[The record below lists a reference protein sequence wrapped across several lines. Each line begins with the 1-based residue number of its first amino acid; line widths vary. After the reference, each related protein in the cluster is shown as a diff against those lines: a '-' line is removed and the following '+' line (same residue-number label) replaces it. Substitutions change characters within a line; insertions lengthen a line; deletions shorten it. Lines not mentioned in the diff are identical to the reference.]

1 MAISSQDNSKT
12 FVATGTAA
20 PVSIGF
26 KWALPTDLIVQRL
39 VAGADSEDD
48 GPPETL
54 NSSYSIGGSGRSLPD
69 VQPTGFL
76 TEINL
81 IAGRTYRIERKT
93 TLTQNYLP
101 RMGIAGN
108 ASAQENQL
116 DDMVMAQQDAA
127 QQIDDT
133 RARALLVPR
142 GEIASSLPTAD
153 ERAGSYA
160 AYDAIGRP
168 IAASGTG
175 NDSAFRADL
184 AQDNGAENVGIKRNF
199 PNARRQTAGEILAEQ
214 ILTPEAFRQ
223 PGDTVLERLQR
234 FVDALGNGVYGRL
247 DADYTVPSQMVI
259 GYKSRFKLYGNGY
272 TIRIADGAATG
283 YGGSALYFVEC
294 SDFEIIDLI
303 ADGNRDNRTPAEDAG
318 HVIVVDKCHNWRFTR
333 VQANNGTCDGFLI
346 YAGSEGNG
354 SGEGG
359 VVTIDDCPSHW
370 VMDECVALGNWR
382 QGLSVIEGRYAKIKG
397 GRYGLT
403 SGAWDTEAGPCAGID
418 LEPDDYPGRPTNRID
433 FIDIENVLFDQNQ
446 GAGLL
451 ITNINGVRN
460 IRVRDCIFDRNK
472 KAAIESFGEI
482 VDIVRPKVSGWDQ
495 VDYTANVSAPAKRGA
510 IDIGTGAGRTR
521 IIDPEFSQVDN
532 DVGNVNPCIY
542 VHGGAEDGIEIS
554 GIRSDGSAS
563 DILIGNAAKMNV
575 HDSTVDLTAATAHP
589 HFTLSGANSTFQ
601 RNKLIGINERA
612 IYAGGARVRILDN
625 EFYVRVATEVAW
637 CVQAGD
643 SALAEVRG
651 NRIELDVGG
660 STYGFQ
666 VPVDAMLI
674 DNYAYNIT
682 TGNAFGLGG
691 AAIFNRGNH
700 FSGVK
705 LAETAL
711 AT

>member
-12 FVATGTAA
+12 FVAVGVGHAEA
-20 PVSIGF
+20 IGF
-26 KWALPTDLIVQRL
+26 KWARPSDLIV
-39 VAGADSEDD
+39 VPVDADGIE
-48 GPPETL
+48 GEPLTL
-54 NSSYSIGGSGRSLPD
+54 NSHYALSGDGRATP
-69 VQPTGFL
+69 PTGVL
-76 TEINL
+76 TEINMV
-81 IAGRTYRIERKT
+81 AGQTYRIERDT
-93 TLTQNYLP
+93 ALRQSYLP
-101 RMGIAGN
+101 RMGIAGD
-108 ASAQENQL
+108 ASAMENQL
-116 DDMVMAQQDAA
+116 DDIVMAQQDSKAKA
-127 QQIDDT
+127 LAT
-133 RARALLVPR
+133 SLRSLLVPV
-142 GEIASSLPTAD
+142 GEIAPRIVSLAQLAGRYLVLNAD
-153 ERAGSYA
+153 
-160 AYDAIGRP
+160 
-168 IAASGTG
+168 ASRVMGADGTG
-175 NDSAFRADL
+175 ADAALRGNLAEDDGGEIVAFKSSAPL
-184 AQDNGAENVGIKRNF
+184 ARKRNM
-199 PNARRQTAGEILAEQ
+199 QEKVDEQ
-214 ILTPEAFRQ
+214 LLTPEDFRQ
-223 PGDTVLERLQR
+223 TGDTVLQRLQR
-234 FVDALGNGVYGRL
+234 FVDALGDGVYGRL
-247 DADYTVPSQMVI
+247 DADYTVPSQIVV

-272 TIRIADGAATG
+272 AIRIADGAATG
-283 YGGSALYFVEC
+283 YGGSALYFVGC
-294 SDFEIIDLI
+294 SDFEVIDLV
-303 ADGNRDNRTPAEDAG
+303 ADGNRDNRTPANDAG

-354 SGEGG
+354 SGIGG
-359 VVTIDDCPSHW
+359 AVTLDDCPSHW
-370 VMDECVALGNWR
+370 VMDECIALGCWR
-382 QGLSVIEGRYAKIKG
+382 QGLSVIEGRYAKISG

-418 LEPDDYPGRPTNRID
+418 LEPDDYPGRPENRID
-433 FIDIENVLFDQNQ
+433 FVDIDNVLFDQNQ
-446 GAGLL
+446 GPGLL

-482 VDIVRPKVSGWDQ
+482 VDIVRPKISGWDQ

-542 VHGGAEDGIEIS
+542 VHGGAEDGVEIS

-575 HDSTVDLTAATAHP
+575 HDCTVDLTGATAHP

-625 EFYVRVATEVAW
+625 EFYVRIATEVAW

>member
-1 MAISSQDNSKT
+1 MTVGVDADLRIREYPGDDSATARPVPFYFLDAGDLKVTRVNVDGSETVLVRGTDYSVAGAGNPAGGSVT
-12 FVATGTAA
+12 PLAPIATGTTWRIEGDMTLAQ
-20 PVSIGF
+20 
-26 KWALPTDLIVQRL
+26 PTDYT
-39 VAGADSEDD
+39 AGDD
-48 GPPETL
+48 FPAESHERGLDRSMIAHQEVRRDL
-54 NSSYSIGGSGRSLPD
+54 NDFGSRSL
-69 VQPTGFL
+69 
-76 TEINL
+76 
-81 IAGRTYRIERKT
+81 R
-93 TLTQNYLP
+93 
-101 RMGIAGN
+101 
-108 ASAQENQL
+108 
-116 DDMVMAQQDAA
+116 
-127 QQIDDT
+127 
-133 RARALLVPR
+133 VPR
-142 GEIASSLPTAD
+142 GETAPDLPSAAA
-153 ERAGSYA
+153 RAGTYA
-160 AYDAIGRP
+160 AYDAVGRP
-168 IAASGTG
+168 IGASGTG
-175 NDSAFRADL
+175 NDTAFRTDL
-184 AQDNGAENVGIKRNF
+184 AQDDGAENIGIKRSF
-199 PNARRQTAGEILAEQ
+199 ANARRQTAGEILAEQ

-223 PGDTVLERLQR
+223 PGDTVLQRLQR
-234 FVDALGNGVYGRL
+234 FVDALGDGVYGRL
-247 DADYTVPSQMVI
+247 DADYTVPSQIVV
-259 GYKSRFKLYGNGY
+259 GYRSRFKLYGNGY

-283 YGGSALYFVEC
+283 YGGSALYFVGC
-294 SDFEIIDLI
+294 SDFEVIDLV
-303 ADGNRDNRTPAEDAG
+303 ADGNRDNRTPANDAG
-318 HVIVVDKCHNWRFTR
+318 HVIIVDKCHNWRFTR

-354 SGEGG
+354 SGIGG
-359 VVTIDDCPSHW
+359 AVTLDDCPSHW
-370 VMDECVALGNWR
+370 VMDECVALGCWR
-382 QGLSVIEGRYAKIKG
+382 QGLSVIEGRYAKISG

-403 SGAWDTEAGPCAGID
+403 SGAWDTEDGPCAGID
-418 LEPDDYPGRPTNRID
+418 LEPDDYPGRPENRID
-433 FIDIENVLFDQNQ
+433 FVDIDNVLFDQNQ
-446 GAGLL
+446 GPGLL

-482 VDIVRPKVSGWDQ
+482 VDIVRPKISGWDQ

-542 VHGGAEDGIEIS
+542 VHGGAEDGVEIS

-575 HDSTVDLTAATAHP
+575 HDCTVDLTGATAHP
-589 HFTLSGANSTFQ
+589 HFTLAGANSTFQ

-625 EFYVRVATEVAW
+625 EFYVRIATEVAW

-666 VPVDAMLI
+666 VPVDSMLI

-705 LAETAL
+705 LTETAL